1 MHCTPTMEKIAR
13 IGFLSTQLIKI
24 ETDAWEGALLVKYLE
39 NTFYC
44 AHCTLLFCSAENA
57 IKEFAGVVI

>member
-1 MHCTPTMEKIAR
+1 MKKIAR

-24 ETDAWEGALLVKYLE
+24 ETDAWEGALLVKYLR

-44 AHCTLLFCSAENA
+44 AHCTLLFWSAENA
-57 IKEFAGVVI
+57 IEEFAGVVI